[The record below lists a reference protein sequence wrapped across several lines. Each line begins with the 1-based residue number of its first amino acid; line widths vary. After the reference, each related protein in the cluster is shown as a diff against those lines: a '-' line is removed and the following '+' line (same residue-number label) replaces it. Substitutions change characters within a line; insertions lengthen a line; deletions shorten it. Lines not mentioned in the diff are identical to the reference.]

1 MKIVAI
7 SWIALLVV
15 FAILQ
20 LNDPD
25 PWRWVFVYL
34 AGALLWSVALFDRK
48 QPWLELA
55 LLLIMV
61 FWMGGL
67 WPGVLE
73 LLEKGEPADLF
84 AEMATDRPYV
94 EVARE
99 FLGLAIAAIS
109 VGWLV
114 GISGRGCRGASDAE

>member
-1 MKIVAI
+1 MKVVAV

-15 FAILQ
+15 FALLQ

-25 PWRWVFVYL
+25 PWRWVLVYL
-34 AGALLWSVALFDRK
+34 AAALLWTAMLFDRK
-48 QPWLELA
+48 QPRLEFA
-55 LLLIMV
+55 LLLIMA

-67 WPGVLE
+67 WPGVLD
-73 LLEKGEPADLF
+73 LLEEGKPGDLF
-84 AEMATDRPYV
+84 AEMATDRPYI

-109 VGWLV
+109 VSWLV
-114 GISGRGCRGASDAE
+114 GISRGCRGTTDAE